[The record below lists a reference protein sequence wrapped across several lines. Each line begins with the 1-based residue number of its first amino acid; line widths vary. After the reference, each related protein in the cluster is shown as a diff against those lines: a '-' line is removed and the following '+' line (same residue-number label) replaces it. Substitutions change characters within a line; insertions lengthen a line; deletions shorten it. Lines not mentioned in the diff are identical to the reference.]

1 MYPIESGFS
10 KQDLVEFAYV
20 EKLLLTLA
28 LAYRLKEIFVWL
40 LYIFVLMVFFIVLL
54 LKQRVSEPIKF
65 LQIPITRFL
74 MLIG

>member
-10 KQDLVEFAYV
+10 KQDLVEFAYI
-20 EKLLLTLA
+20 EKSLLA
-28 LAYRLKEIFVWL
+28 LTYRLKEIFVWL
-40 LYIFVLMVFFIVLL
+40 LYIFALMVFFIVPL